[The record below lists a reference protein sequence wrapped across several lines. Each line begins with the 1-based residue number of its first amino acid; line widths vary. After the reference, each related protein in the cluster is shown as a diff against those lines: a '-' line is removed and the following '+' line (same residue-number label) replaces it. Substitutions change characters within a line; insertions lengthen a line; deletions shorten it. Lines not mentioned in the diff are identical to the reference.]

1 MRRCASFYW
10 NRKKQTQI
18 NGLIGRCICS
28 HNKQKHQPVSI
39 DRWALGIRLMS
50 CNRCHYL
57 RRPHCSVVRCPNR
70 LNSTNCVCP
79 NSARMSTIHVMKHI
93 VNKTHINTEN
103 IALLLF
109 VPPIQLSVC
118 VVLCCLYLYITCAY
132 VQPNSTKITKQNV
145 MDNRKPIS
153 SPSL

>member
-1 MRRCASFYW
+1 MSIRDSTDVLQPLPLFASATLFSCALPKPIEFDELRLPQFGENVNYPC
-10 NRKKQTQI
+10 NETHRKQNT
-18 NGLIGRCICS
+18 
-28 HNKQKHQPVSI
+28 
-39 DRWALGIRLMS
+39 D
-50 CNRCHYL
+50 
-57 RRPHCSVVRCPNR
+57 
-70 LNSTNCVCP
+70 
-79 NSARMSTIHVMKHI
+79 
-93 VNKTHINTEN
+93 INTEN

-118 VVLCCLYLYITCAY
+118 VVMCCLYLYITCAY